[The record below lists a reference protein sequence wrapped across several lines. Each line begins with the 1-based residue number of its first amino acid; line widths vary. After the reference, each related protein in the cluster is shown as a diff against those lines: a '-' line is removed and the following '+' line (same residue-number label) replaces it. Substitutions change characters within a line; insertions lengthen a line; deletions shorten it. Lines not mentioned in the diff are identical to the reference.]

1 MVSRRGFLSGA
12 ASAGIMF
19 CSCGLLDAARAAG
32 QAETANRPPALVMD
46 GKRVK
51 VLDTHAHCYFQEAIA
66 LMGDDAKKVLPPVRG
81 VQEHFIPADDKAAVA
96 GRLAAMDAMGVDMEV
111 LSINPFWYGTD
122 KETAAAICKIH
133 NEKFAELSRAYPG
146 RFAAFAS
153 LSLQFPD
160 LAVEQLEHAVK
171 TLGLRGAAIGGSVGG
186 VSFSDPRFHPVWA
199 KAQELDTTLFIHPQ
213 STPELA
219 KRFQGNGWLSN
230 VIGNPLDT
238 TIALEHLIFEG
249 TLDKFPRLKILAA
262 HGGGYLGTYAAR
274 SDRSC
279 YVSPSNC
286 NADIVLQ
293 KKPSEYIRQIYVDA
307 MVFTPEALN
316 FLISQVG
323 IGQVVVGTDHPIPWE
338 QHPVDQVLATPM
350 SNAHRAAILSGN
362 AKKLLNIEL

>member
-1 MVSRRGFLSGA
+1 MVTRRGFLAGS

-19 CSCGLLDAARAAG
+19 CGCGLLDAARAAQPAG
-32 QAETANRPPALVMD
+32 KRPALMMN
-46 GKRVK
+46 GERVK
-51 VLDTHAHCYFQEAIA
+51 VIDTHAHCYFQEAIA
-66 LMGDDAKKVLPPVRG
+66 LMGEDAKKVLPPVRG
-81 VQEHFIPADDKAAVA
+81 VQEHFIAAGDEKAIA
-96 GRLAAMDAMGVDMEV
+96 GRLADMDAMGVDMEV
-111 LSINPFWYGTD
+111 LSINPFWYGKDRDTS
-122 KETAAAICKIH
+122 AAICKIH
-133 NEKFAELSRAYPG
+133 NEKFAELSRAYPD
-146 RFAAFAS
+146 RFTAFGS

-160 LAVEQLEHAVK
+160 LAVQQLEHAVK

-186 VSFSDPRFHPVWA
+186 ASFSDERFHPVWA
-199 KAQELDTTLFIHPQ
+199 KAQELDATLFIHPQ

-286 NADIVLQ
+286 NPEIVLK

-323 IGQVVVGTDHPIPWE
+323 IDQVVVGTDHPIPWE
-338 QHPVDQVLATPM
+338 QHPVDQVLATSMPDD
-350 SNAHRAAILSGN
+350 HRAAILSGN
-362 AKKLLNIEL
+362 AKKLLNIKL